1 MNILIPFERII
12 KFDSQVCEITK
23 ISLEHDYTVN
33 DDSILGNF
41 YISGEYKCNEISI
54 NTLEFKETLPFNVE
68 INDTIKKDTINVEI
82 SDFTYEILNNSEIK
96 VMIEYK
102 VSGEVED
109 IRMES
114 VDVDFIEELNNIE
127 SIKEEPIKEE
137 VRDISDNVKKDIIN
151 NISSDNEYV
160 TYHVHIVKEQESIE
174 SICTKYN
181 INKLDLS
188 TLNNIEDLSIGDKL
202 IIPNES

>member
-68 INDTIKKDTINVEI
+68 INDTIKKGTINVEI
-82 SDFTYEILNNSEIK
+82 SDFTYEIVSNNEIN

-127 SIKEEPIKEE
+127 PIKEEPIKEE